1 MSITPELLH
10 GGWSPSAPAVSPDG
24 RWVAWV
30 TGPVVSQGAPY
41 AALWVAPADGS
52 APARR
57 LTDGTRRVSRPRW
70 TPDSGALI
78 HLADGGLVR
87 LGLDGVQA
95 APTAWTGSIGEVI
108 PLDGDLLVLV
118 GEPDRQEPRDGITV
132 WTGDETP
139 AGARLMLLTPGDT
152 APRQLTAL
160 GDRHVTA
167 AAARPDCGALAVVS
181 WDEPADEPGAFTA
194 RLHVVDPRHDTARDM
209 GPLPLNASSPVWWH
223 DGTAWHIAL
232 LGVVPPGPVGGLT
245 VLDATVPPQG
255 VAPGPLR
262 DLTPSGTTC
271 PVELVQ
277 SSGGPLALFAD
288 GLDTSVRR
296 FRPAAGDFEEIAR
309 VRGLASSLA
318 TDRDGEVTAL
328 RISGPHTPNDV
339 FALGSGGGGPRQL
352 SDTRP
357 HFRDVDWG
365 PQERLTWTAPDG
377 LPLDGLLV
385 LPPGRC
391 RADGPLPLVT
401 LVHGGPYARYAD
413 ALQFNSYVSAQ
424 HLAAG
429 GYAVLLPNPRGSLGR
444 GPAFAAQVVGDL
456 GGAELDDVLAG
467 IDQLT
472 ADGVADPARLAIAGW
487 SHAGYLAAWA
497 AARTDRFRAA
507 IVGAGIAD
515 WGMQTAFGELGREE
529 AGYSGSHGWE
539 GPGPHS
545 HDAVS
550 PISYAAAIT
559 APVLILH
566 GEQDTNV
573 PVAQAVYLHR
583 ALRHFGVPHEFVRYA
598 GQGHVFSDPTHQAD
612 VMNRIRA
619 FLDRHL

>member
-30 TGPVVSQGAPY
+30 TGPVVPRGAPH

-52 APARR
+52 ASARR
-57 LTDGTRRVSRPRW
+57 LTDGARRVSLPRW
-70 TPDSGALI
+70 TADSGALI
-78 HLADGGLVR
+78 HLADGALVR
-87 LGLDGVQA
+87 VGLDGEQVA
-95 APTAWTGSIGEVI
+95 LTEWEGWVGEMI
-108 PLDGDLLVLV
+108 ALDGGPLVLL
-118 GEPDRQEPRDGITV
+118 GEPDDQEPENGITV

-139 AGARLMLLTPGDT
+139 AGDRLMLLAPGDIAPRRLT
-152 APRQLTAL
+152 AP

-167 AAARPDCGALAVVS
+167 VAARPDGAALAVIS
-181 WDEPADEPGAFTA
+181 WDEPAEEPGAFTA
-194 RLHVVDPRHDTARDM
+194 RLHVVDPHRDTARDM
-209 GPLPLNASSPVWWH
+209 GPLPLNASCPAWWH
-223 DGTAWHIAL
+223 DGTAWHVAL
-232 LGVVPPGPVGGLT
+232 LGVTPPGPVGGLT
-245 VLDATVPPQG
+245 VLDVTVPPPG
-255 VAPGPLR
+255 LTPGPPR
-262 DLTPSGTTC
+262 DLTPDGTIC

-277 SSGGPLALFAD
+277 SCAGPLALFAD

-296 FRPAAGDFEEIAR
+296 LRPATGDFEEIAR
-309 VRGLASSLA
+309 IRGLASSLA
-318 TDRDGEVTAL
+318 TDRDGGVTAL
-328 RISGPHTPNDV
+328 RISGPQTPNDV
-339 FALGSGGGGPRQL
+339 FVLRSDGRPRQL

-357 HFRDVDWG
+357 QFRDVDWG
-365 PQERLTWTAPDG
+365 TQERLTWTAPDG

-385 LPPGRC
+385 LPPGRS
-391 RADGPLPLVT
+391 RADGPLPLVA

-413 ALQFNSYVSAQ
+413 ALQFNAYVSAQ
-424 HLAAG
+424 HVAAG
-429 GYAVLLPNPRGSLGR
+429 GYAVLLPNPRGSQGH
-444 GPAFAAQVVGDL
+444 GPAFAARVVGDL
-456 GGAELDDVLAG
+456 GGAELGDVLAG

-487 SHAGYLAAWA
+487 SHGGYLAAWA

-507 IVGAGIAD
+507 VVGAGIAD

-539 GPGPHS
+539 SPGPHP

-550 PISYAAAIT
+550 PIGHAADIT

-598 GQGHVFSDPTHQAD
+598 GEGHIFSDPTHQAD
-612 VMNRIRA
+612 VMHRIRA